1 MKHSFTRI
9 LAVLAA
15 AGMMG
20 SLCAAAEGIALA
32 AQPYWTQRITG
43 QYEALPD
50 GSAKNTMTAALSGF
64 LAVTDGT
71 ELTDAQLAVLPDD
84 YDWQIA
90 EVDLTDVQ
98 WNGAVTP
105 QIAGGRCYQV
115 TIAPD
120 FHVAPAPDMD
130 FISRMFFYANDAVSA
145 VTELSY
151 EAEGTCEWTGEF
163 IAYIACGAC
172 IAGCTADLSESYVND
187 EDYLAAVD
195 AWMYSTMSDYDM
207 IQMAIET
214 ADLLTEKYPDQVNVI
229 VPDIAFTPETMTYS
243 ADSPEISLGDAD
255 GNALVD
261 AQDAAGVLSFSSTL
275 GAMSAEKKAEAMRNY
290 YAQGLDVTVCDVN
303 GDMEIDAEDAAWILS
318 YAASAGSDTREKSL
332 QCYFY
337 EQSQTVQRL
346 AVYAPMDAGF
356 PSDESVEIFTDP
368 DALHNHL
375 MQWDHY
381 MGINGYS
388 GQGTGQT
395 AADFVPLACEP
406 YTEEFFRQHNVAAIH
421 LREYA
426 SPTWHEVYAID
437 EHADGVSVS
446 MIHHNGW
453 GEPLEEQWIVL
464 VQVDKTVTDA
474 DMVDV
479 IITEET

>member
-15 AGMMG
+15 AGMTG
-20 SLCAAAEGIALA
+20 SLGAAAEGITLA

-43 QYEALPD
+43 QYEELPD
-50 GSAKNTMTAALSGF
+50 GGAKNTMTASLSGF
-64 LAVTDGT
+64 LAITDGT
-71 ELTDAQLAVLPDD
+71 ELTDAEFAVLPDD

-90 EVDLTDVQ
+90 EVDLTDVR
-98 WNGAVTP
+98 WNGTVP
-105 QIAGGRCYQV
+105 PEIADGRCYQV

-130 FISRMFFYANDAVSA
+130 FISRTFLYANDAVSA

-172 IAGCTADLSESYVND
+172 IAGCTADLSDVYASD
-187 EDYLAAVD
+187 ADYLAA
-195 AWMYSTMSDYDM
+195 AQALESGTFSDYEM
-207 IQMAIET
+207 IRKAEET
-214 ADLLTEKYPDQVNVI
+214 AAVLLEKYPDKANVI
-229 VPDIAFTPETMTYS
+229 IPDIAFTPETVTYS

-275 GAMSAEKKAEAMRNY
+275 GAMTAEKNAEAMWY
-290 YAQGLDVTVCDVN
+290 YYERGLDVTVCDVN

-337 EQSQTVQRL
+337 EQSQMVQRL
-346 AVYAPMDAGF
+346 AVYAPTGSGF
-356 PSDESVEIFTDP
+356 PADESVEIFTDP
-368 DALHNHL
+368 DALHNHM

-395 AADFVPLACEP
+395 AADFVPLACAP

-446 MIHHNGW
+446 MLHHNQW